1 MVKQIDKQQKYNKG
15 EWSEPYVLLKLLAE
29 GKLHGAN
36 ADLEAIPNL
45 FYPLIS
51 ILRFESGT
59 KYSYE
64 YENYIFEHSTNIS
77 IVDAQNNTLLSLP
90 IEDFKVMALALFEE
104 IRSGKGTTFPVSK
117 EIDDFL
123 SAIKIS
129 KKAEKPTK
137 KRDITIVVH
146 DEQTGNTPELGFSI
160 KSKLGGPATLLNA
173 GHTTNF
179 VYRFEGDISLTDTEI
194 KSINID
200 LETTTLEK
208 AKGKTPSEK
217 TIKDKAK
224 YGYEPFDKLKN
235 TGEIINQMEKRGYSL
250 KFLKTENEIFQ
261 GNLEMFDSNFP
272 FLLSDILISNVKKE
286 CGNQMD
292 DVLKYV
298 EENNPL
304 NYNLKNKHPMYS
316 YKIKNFLTDASAGL
330 MPGVVWEG
338 TYDANG
344 GYIIVKADGE
354 LVCYHIYNR
363 NEFQDYLIKNT
374 FLEQGSRFKHGFG
387 FVYKQNDELY
397 INLNLQI
404 RFN

>member
-1 MVKQIDKQQKYNKG
+1 MEKQLNKQQKYNKG

-29 GKLHGAN
+29 GKLYGADAN
-36 ADLEAIPNL
+36 LEAIPNL
-45 FYPLIS
+45 FYPLIN
-51 ILRFESGT
+51 ILRFEAGT
-59 KYSYE
+59 KYTYE
-64 YENYIFEHSTNIS
+64 YENYSFEDSTNIS
-77 IVDAQNNTLLSLP
+77 IVDGQNNTLVSIP
-90 IEDFKVMALALFEE
+90 IKDFKEKALALFEE
-104 IRSGKGTTFPVSK
+104 IKKGNGTFSVSK

-123 SAIKIS
+123 NTIEITR
-129 KKAEKPTK
+129 KAEQSTK

-179 VYRFEGDISLTDTEI
+179 IYKFEGGTSITETDL
-194 KSINID
+194 KNINID
-200 LETTTLEK
+200 PVATMKEK

-224 YGYEPFDKLKN
+224 YGYEPLDKLKN

-272 FLLSDILISNVKKE
+272 FLLSDILISNAKKE
-286 CGNQMD
+286 CGNQID
-292 DVLKYV
+292 DVLKFV
-298 EENNPL
+298 EEKNPL

-330 MPGVVWEG
+330 MPSIVWEG

-344 GYIIVKADGE
+344 GYIIVKSDGE

-363 NEFQDYLIKNT
+363 NEFQDYLVKNT
-374 FLEQGSRFKHGFG
+374 YLEQGSRFKHGFG
-387 FVYKQNDELY
+387 FVYRQEDELY